1 MKLLRQYISEKLSLI
16 TLAVLMPVITL
27 QAQGFQTG
35 PNGAVVSASRIADEV
50 GIQILKEG
58 GNAVDAAVAVGFALA
73 VVFPEAGNIGGGGFM
88 LVRRQADG
96 LTTLIDYREMAPG
109 KADRDMYLD
118 NNGQPVANLSTI
130 GPLAAGVPGAVR
142 GYELA
147 WKKYGSLPWS
157 RLLEPAV
164 KLAREGFSVTPLIQE
179 GLMSVRKE
187 MQKYPASAAMF
198 YPDGKVPAIGQVIKF
213 PDLAHTLERIAR
225 YGADEFYTG
234 ETAQQLV
241 NSLQQSG
248 GIITIDD
255 LKNYRAVERTPLVF
269 NYRGYEISAP
279 PPPSSGGVC
288 LAQILK
294 IAEHFPLAEYGFQSA
309 AAVQVLTEAE
319 RRAYA
324 NRAYF
329 LGDPDQVDVPVEFLI
344 GDSLIAAMAGAIG
357 LAKATPSREVS
368 HVELHESEE
377 TTHYS
382 IVDKNGLAVANTTTL
397 NGSYGSCFVA
407 AGTGILLNNEMDD
420 FSIKPGVP
428 NMFGL
433 VGSQANA
440 IAPGKR
446 MLSSMT
452 PTIVTHGDSLY
463 WVIGTPGGGTIITS
477 VAQVI
482 INLVDFKM
490 SLAEA
495 INAPRFH
502 HQWWPDEIQIERG
515 SFSPQLKAALKARGY
530 VITERGKIGD
540 VNAVAVDRVTGVL
553 IGVPD
558 RRRESAAVC
567 Y

>member
-1 MKLLRQYISEKLSLI
+1 MKLLHRKVLYKVSMI
-16 TLAVLMPVITL
+16 TLAITL
-27 QAQGFQTG
+27 FCYRLIAQSFQTG
-35 PNGAVVSASRIADEV
+35 VNGAVVSASQIADEV

-88 LVRRQADG
+88 LIRLPDDKSTV
-96 LTTLIDYREMAPG
+96 IDYRETAPG
-109 KADRDMYLD
+109 KASRDMFLSESG
-118 NNGQPVANLSTI
+118 NPVANLSTV

-147 WKKYGSLPWS
+147 WKKYGSLPWR
-157 RLLEPAV
+157 RLVEPAV
-164 KLAREGFSVTPLIQE
+164 KLARDGFPVSPAIHN
-179 GLMSVRKE
+179 GLKSVRKE
-187 MQKYPASAAMF
+187 MQKCPAAMAMF
-198 YPDGKVPAIGQVIKF
+198 YPDGKVPAAGQVLKL
-213 PDLAHTLERIAR
+213 PELANTLERIAR

-234 ETAQQLV
+234 ETALQLAKSVQQG
-241 NSLQQSG
+241 G
-248 GIITIDD
+248 GIITTDD

-269 NYRGYEISAP
+269 NYRGYEIIAP

-294 IAEHFPLAEYGFQSA
+294 IVEHFPLAEYGFQSPLT
-309 AAVQVLTEAE
+309 VQVMTEAE

-324 NRAYF
+324 NRAHF
-329 LGDPDQVDVPVEFLI
+329 LGDPDQVSMPVELLT
-344 GDSLIAAMAGAIG
+344 GDSLIAV
-357 LAKATPSREVS
+357 LAAEISLEKATPSRNVN
-368 HVELHESEE
+368 HVVFQESEE

-382 IVDKNGLAVANTTTL
+382 IVDKNGLAVSNTTTL
-397 NGSYGSCFVA
+397 NGSYGACFVA

-428 NMFGL
+428 NMYGL
-433 VGSQANA
+433 LGSEANA

-482 INLVDFKM
+482 VNLIDFKM
-490 SLAEA
+490 PLTEA
-495 INAPRFH
+495 VNAPRFH
-502 HQWWPDEIQIERG
+502 HQWWPDEIQSEREA
-515 SFSPQLKAALKARGY
+515 FSPDLKEQLAARGY
-530 VITERGKIGD
+530 IIIERGKIGD
-540 VNAVAVDRVTGVL
+540 VNAIAVDNLNGKIT
-553 IGVPD
+553 GVPD
-558 RRRESAAVC
+558 GRRESAAVC